1 VHGEP
6 SAEAQVVA
14 AVRKGGADREKIMP
28 RIAGQ
33 NIILWLIINCET
45 SRVSQASGGFSGG

>member
-1 VHGEP
+1 MHGEP

-28 RIAGQ
+28 RIASQ

-45 SRVSQASGGFSGG
+45 SRLSQTAGEFSGG